1 MSELNNVAEL
11 ADKITNLADNLRQK
25 FNKAERL
32 SLDDMIALT
41 APPKYTRLVEA
52 GEFKI
57 TSMAYS
63 TNTLTDN
70 NGSTIA
76 GTAFIPTDFYSADGK
91 RLIHDQNT
99 RPSFTVRLHLDIV
112 KTNGNKFNWS
122 FYGSGYMATVNP
134 KVGIVESDTELPNH
148 YAITDI
154 NPIQF
159 LADNSSTVI
168 NLATSY
174 IELIPKS

>member
-1 MSELNNVAEL
+1 MHNLQSFVDKLNQL
-11 ADKITNLADNLRQK
+11 ATNFQKK
-25 FNKAERL
+25 FNKAQQL

-57 TSMAYS
+57 TRMAYS

-76 GTAFIPTDFYSADGK
+76 GTAFIPTDFYSAAGK
-91 RLIHDQNT
+91 KLIHDQNT
-99 RPSFTVRLHLDIV
+99 RPAFTVRLHLDIV

>member
-1 MSELNNVAEL
+1 MHNLQSFVDKLNQL
-11 ADKITNLADNLRQK
+11 ATNFQKK
-25 FNKAERL
+25 FNKAQQL

-76 GTAFIPTDFYSADGK
+76 GTAFIPTNFYSAAGK
-91 RLIHDQNT
+91 QLIHDQNT
-99 RPSFTVRLHLDIV
+99 RPPFTVRLHLDIV
-112 KTNGNKFNWS
+112 KTNGNKFNWL
-122 FYGSGYMATVNP
+122 FYGSGYAATVNP